1 MQNRIKESLRIEFLI
16 SALTVTM
23 LLLPACSSTFI
34 LLEDSSVSFNESEYD
49 KSGRYICTLS
59 GVLIN
64 SNGEHVSGAVVEA
77 ATRDYENLWSTEST
91 TGIDGK
97 YSVDLYWV
105 NQPFIYADVF
115 PNPAQSSL
123 TKSGFSYLREA
134 RTLTLDIPVYLK
146 EVIEPLIT
154 VPITMYGLSFA
165 LGRMT
170 EDVVNRRLL
179 QLSFTAQDIETGLT
193 INGSILT
200 LRGVGSISS
209 PDSLLKSFIISD
221 TLLAIAVQNAK
232 SYVIGEES
240 KKLTPK
246 GSVRFDVL
254 KFSEYTI
261 TFEHPQYHSVTENLY
276 IEKPLRKIFMVNQ
289 IGKAV
294 KYDFIDQ

>member
-1 MQNRIKESLRIEFLI
+1 MQNRKKESLRIEFLI

-23 LLLPACSSTFI
+23 LLLPACSSTSI

-49 KSGRYICTLS
+49 KSGRYICTFN

-146 EVIEPLIT
+146 EVIEPLTTI
-154 VPITMYGLSFA
+154 PITMYSLSFA

-200 LRGVGSISS
+200 LRGVGTIFS
-209 PDSLLKSFIISD
+209 PDSLLKSYIISD
-221 TLLAIAVQNAK
+221 TLRAIAVQNAK
-232 SYVIGEES
+232 SYVIEEES
-240 KKLTPK
+240 KKLTPN
-246 GSVRFDVL
+246 GSVRFSVL